1 MFCICVC
8 TVVTFVF
15 SLLLFQNRLHTI
27 NISGSPYP
35 NYHDFR
41 VGGSYKIDFL
51 KVSSEPTTAIP
62 DSTTPNH
69 DTTTASQE
77 TTVTNVTF

>member
-1 MFCICVC
+1 MKIIYI
-8 TVVTFVF
+8 
-15 SLLLFQNRLHTI
+15 LHLIFHSYT
-27 NISGSPYP
+27 ISGSPYP

-51 KVSSEPTTAIP
+51 KVSSEPTTVIP

-77 TTVTNVTF
+77 TTVTNVTFYFILVDMT